1 MSLQAQLSATL
12 TTGPGSSSDNPF
24 PSGVTSISFGL
35 MPAAKNYSVATG
47 AVVSVTNTS
56 GFTAIDAV
64 GTGGQVTQA
73 LTLLLRS
80 PSSQIKVQLTCAD
93 PAGGADIVAIVPV
106 LGTMLLEF
114 PTNGYLKA
122 LATQGAAQ
130 IEYWAA
136 GNQ

>member
-24 PSGVTSISFGL
+24 PSGVTSINFGL
-35 MPAAKNYSVATG
+35 MPAAKGYTVATG
-47 AVVSVTNTS
+47 AVVAVASPSSFASVD
-56 GFTAIDAV
+56 AIGAC
-64 GTGGQVTQA
+64 GQVTQA

-80 PSSQIKVQLTCAD
+80 PTAQVQVQLTCAN
-93 PAGGADIVAIVPV
+93 PAGGSPIVAVVP
-106 LGTMLLEF
+106 LNGTMLLEF
-114 PTNGYLKA
+114 PANGYLQA
-122 LATQGAAQ
+122 LAIMGSAT

>member
-1 MSLQAQLSATL
+1 MALQAQLSAVL

-35 MPAAKNYSVATG
+35 QPAAKGYSVATG
-47 AVVSVTNTS
+47 AVVGMTNTS
-56 GFTAIDAV
+56 GFAAIDAI
-64 GTGGQVTQA
+64 GAGGQVTQA

-80 PSSQIKVQLTCAD
+80 PTTQVKVQMTCLD
-93 PAGGADIVAIVPV
+93 PEGGADIVSTVP
-106 LGTMLLEF
+106 LFGTLLFEF
-114 PTNGYLKA
+114 PQNGYLKA
-122 LATQGAAQ
+122 LAIKGAAQ